1 MGEGPDRRELSPR
14 SRGSSRC
21 WRGRVASLEE
31 ASLPYLRK
39 HQKNYSKR
47 NATGLRA
54 TGREGRDTQ
63 RGAGCGPRDP
73 APAAEPAALQLR
85 GLRKLQPPPRP
96 PSEPPILMGHLDANV
111 NEMTSDEASWVLI
124 NVSCLPRA
132 PATPRGPSAAASHS
146 ADG

>member
-47 NATGLRA
+47 NATG
-54 TGREGRDTQ
+54 REGRDTQ

-73 APAAEPAALQLR
+73 APAAESAALQQR
-85 GLRKLQPPPRP
+85 GLRKLQPAPPAPRLSP
-96 PSEPPILMGHLDANV
+96 PS
-111 NEMTSDEASWVLI
+111 SWV
-124 NVSCLPRA
+124 
-132 PATPRGPSAAASHS
+132 TWTQT
-146 ADG
+146 